1 MKKNFIAMAALA
13 CGLLTFS
20 ACSSDDDNLGGGQ
33 TGTAT
38 GELRDVTLNV
48 GFSVA
53 SGAQTRGRDLYSEEA
68 LQEVNDMKI
77 YVFKKDADGSTYK
90 YAQTLTGTDTEEN
103 KNNFGF
109 ETGGETGTEKH
120 AATLKTK
127 LTDGSYRL
135 LAVGL
140 EEGNANVFETLA
152 PTQETTL
159 DEFQLQLK
167 GEVNAA
173 DEAFAGITAESAVE
187 VSAGNANFTVN
198 IELKRV
204 VAGVLAY
211 FTRIPYE
218 ISYNGTMTQVK
229 HVKVQ
234 VVTKGTAVNLKDRSA
249 VTTAI
254 GENYYDLIDLDLTTS
269 SKDGD
274 NNWYKTQTTADGL
287 GTGVAVVDNSWISG
301 KYTMPLLIG
310 EQETTMQVIL
320 TDGTNTLKTYPVV
333 DKTTSSKKFDLVAN
347 HLYQLGGKPEAGDTG
362 DDPEDEEDDPNPDTP
377 VDLTTSQTINII
389 VNAEWENKHDLIL
402 GE

>member
-13 CGLLTFS
+13 CVLLTFS

-33 TGTAT
+33 TGAAT

-77 YVFKKDADGSTYK
+77 YVFKSDNGTYK
-90 YAQTLTGTDTEEN
+90 YAQTLTGRDTEEGQE
-103 KNNFGF
+103 NFGF
-109 ETGGETGTEKH
+109 GTGGETGTEKH
-120 AATLKTK
+120 AATLNTK

-140 EEGNANVFETLA
+140 EEGNVDVFETLS
-152 PTQETTL
+152 PTAETTL

-167 GEVNAA
+167 NEVNAA

-187 VSAGNANFTVN
+187 VSADNANFTVN
-198 IELKRV
+198 IELRRV

-249 VTTAI
+249 VTTATS
-254 GENYYDLIDLDLTTS
+254 ENYYDLIDLDLTNG

-274 NNWYKTQTTADGL
+274 NNWYKTQTTVDGL
-287 GTGVAVVDNSWISG
+287 GTGVAVVDYSWISG

-333 DKTTSSKKFDLVAN
+333 DNTTSSEKFDLVAN

-362 DDPEDEEDDPNPDTP
+362 VGGEDPDPDKP

-389 VNAEWENKHDLIL
+389 VNAEWEGKHDLIL

>member
-1 MKKNFIAMAALA
+1 MQALA
-13 CGLLTFS
+13 MELSPMLTDFSNDIMLNERLFERVKSVYDQAVANDFHGLVTEQRTLLTDTYEGFVRS
-20 ACSSDDDNLGGGQ
+20 GANLTPEQ
-33 TGTAT
+33 KEEYRALT
-38 GELRDVTLNV
+38 GEL
-48 GFSVA
+48 S
-53 SGAQTRGRDLYSEEA
+53 Q
-68 LQEVNDMKI
+68 
-77 YVFKKDADGSTYK
+77 
-90 YAQTLTGTDTEEN
+90 QTLR
-103 KNNFGF
+103 F
-109 ETGGETGTEKH
+109 EQNVL
-120 AATLKTK
+120 AATN
-127 LTDGSYRL
+127 D
-135 LAVGL
+135 
-140 EEGNANVFETLA
+140 
-152 PTQETTL
+152 
-159 DEFQLQLK
+159 FQLQLK
-167 GEVNAA
+167 SEVNAA

-187 VSAGNANFTVN
+187 VSADNANFTVN

-218 ISYNGTMTQVK
+218 ISYNGTMTKVT

-234 VVTKGTAVNLKDRSA
+234 VVTRGTAVNLKDRSA
-249 VTTAI
+249 VTTAT

-287 GTGVAVVDNSWISG
+287 GTGVTVVDNSWISG

-320 TDGTNTLKTYPVV
+320 TDGTNTLKKYPVV
-333 DKTTSSKKFDLVAN
+333 DNTTSSKKFDLMAN

-362 DDPEDEEDDPNPDTP
+362 AGGEDPDPDKP

-389 VNAEWENKHDLIL
+389 VNAEWDSKHDLIL

>member
-77 YVFKKDADGSTYK
+77 YVFKSDNGTYK
-90 YAQTLTGTDTEEN
+90 YAQTLTGADTEEN
-103 KNNFGF
+103 QDNFGF
-109 ETGGETGTEKH
+109 EAGGETGTEKH

-140 EEGNANVFETLA
+140 EEGNADVFEALS
-152 PTQETTL
+152 PTAETTL
-159 DEFQLQLK
+159 DEFKLQLK
-167 GEVNAA
+167 SEVNVA

-187 VSAGNANFTVN
+187 VSADNANFTVN

-218 ISYNGTMTQVK
+218 ISYNGTMTKVT

-254 GENYYDLIDLDLTTS
+254 GEKYYDLIDLDLTTS